1 MFNFNYQRGR
11 GGRLV
16 DGIGSVY
23 RAERRGIAGY
33 GAFRHQTGTGI
44 GNFISRIFSRAIPF
58 FKNTLM
64 PVLKPAMHEVKN
76 SITGAAANIVE
87 DAIQGENIGESIK
100 KNVISEGKKLL
111 ARAPEAF
118 SGILRKNMTPS
129 EAIQTQASRE
139 TTSRQTRPRKR
150 KNPAPRRLN
159 PASAK
164 RGRGSTKAFPAL
176 KFF

>member
-1 MFNFNYQRGR
+1 MFNFNFQRGR

-16 DGIGSVY
+16 DGIGTVY
-23 RAERRGIAGY
+23 RAERRGVAGF
-33 GAFRHQTGTGI
+33 GAFRPQIGTGI

-64 PVLKPAMHEVKN
+64 PALKPAMHEVKN

-87 DAIQGENIGESIK
+87 DAIQGENIGQSIK

-111 ARAPEAF
+111 AKAPEAF
-118 SGILRKNMTPS
+118 SGILRKNMAPS
-129 EAIQTQASRE
+129 EAIQTQAARE
-139 TTSRQTRPRKR
+139 TTSRQQRKR

-164 RGRGSTKAFPAL
+164 RGRGSTKTFPAL